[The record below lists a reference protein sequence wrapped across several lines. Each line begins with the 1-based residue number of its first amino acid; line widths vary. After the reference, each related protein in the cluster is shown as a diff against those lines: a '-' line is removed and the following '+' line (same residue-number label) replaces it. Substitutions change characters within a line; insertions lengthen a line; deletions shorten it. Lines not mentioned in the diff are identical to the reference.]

1 MVRAHVIKLLP
12 PFDAEEVSKHK
23 HDVQFQLLYCLK
35 GWMKGEYDGQEVVM
49 REARAGFSR
58 RISST
63 PCSAIPMIASCWKS
77 SCPPISIPRNSDAVW
92 TSS

>member
-12 PFDAEEVSKHK
+12 PFDAEGIEAAEAASVPAP
-23 HDVQFQLLYCLK
+23 LLPEGLDEK
-35 GWMKGEYDGQEVVM
+35 RILRQEVM
-49 REARAGFSR
+49 REARAGSSR